1 MKVPIIAKINI
12 HDSHQLACV
21 PPYPSKKAFYFLY
34 DYGWSLNRT
43 KHILNIGTLTLLQF
57 KREKVACS

>member
-21 PPYPSKKAFYFLY
+21 PPYPSKKALYFLY